1 MIDRDAVRNNA
12 KYLRNVRPV
21 DPEEVSEYVEGT
33 PHPAVVRRVLREEAF
48 DLGLVETAEGTFV
61 PVTDDP
67 VPRADWAPEALPEPY
82 ARTLEDALVE
92 EYGADWHRGESG
104 DELREAIRRLKA
116 DYYFGND
123 VEYDRTAAF
132 GYAVYHLADYYAAVG
147 YVLDDLARNGHLPRR
162 LRVLDAGAGVGGPA
176 LGLHDYLPEDAL
188 VDYHAIEPSPAADLL
203 DRFLEGTRT
212 GFHTAIHR
220 TTAEATGFS
229 RAGTDLGR
237 DDEPW
242 DLVVFGNV
250 LSELDE
256 PVPVVRDALDALAP
270 DGSVVALAPA
280 DRNTSTGL
288 REIER
293 AVAPPEG
300 EVTVYSPTL
309 RLWPHEAPEDGGW
322 TFATE
327 PDLAVPPFQR
337 RLDEPAAHGPD
348 EAGRLREPGTGAALG
363 SGRRQACLGRARR
376 PVGASSR
383 AAERALLPQQ
393 LAHPPCETV
402 PDRAHRRQVL
412 AGRVRHVP
420 RSRLDARDRRTLAVP
435 VPDRDHDVRLSS
447 GALGDRRG
455 LAPEHRH
462 ADLRHRRPHG
472 VEHVLGRV
480 RPAAGRLDAVAEGLG
495 EGGRHRAP
503 PVVPGGRDV
512 EPEPVGHPPPHPCP
526 CPQRFG
532 PNRRRAQAPCRAT
545 GFDDRPSQ
553 FK

>member
-61 PVTDDP
+61 PVADDP

-82 ARTLEDALVE
+82 ARTLEDALVD

-147 YVLDDLARNGHLPRR
+147 YVLDALARNGHLPRR
-162 LRVLDAGAGVGGPA
+162 LRVLDVGAGISGPA

-300 EVTVYSPTL
+300 DVTVYAPTL

-337 RLDEPAAHGPD
+337 RLDEPAAHSPD
-348 EAGRLREPGTGAALG
+348 ESPGEFLNVDVQYAYAVLRTDGERLFDVRGD
-363 SGRRQACLGRARR
+363 
-376 PVGASSR
+376 
-383 AAERALLPQQ
+383 AERYSKMAETERNVTERVNLLAVKLSGDLSAGDNPLFRLGDGSQKVDHYAVVTREDALNRDL
-393 LAHPPCETV
+393 T
-402 PDRAHRRQVL
+402 RAPYGAVL
-412 AGRVRHVP
+412 ALENVLV
-420 RSRLDARDRRTLAVP
+420 LWNDDE
-435 VPDRDHDVRLSS
+435 
-447 GALGDRRG
+447 GAYNLVVDD
-455 LAPEHRH
+455 EVVI
-462 ADLRHRRPHG
+462 DL
-472 VEHVLGRV
+472 V
-480 RPAAGRLDAVAEGLG
+480 AA
-495 EGGRHRAP
+495 
-503 PVVPGGRDV
+503 
-512 EPEPVGHPPPHPCP
+512 
-526 CPQRFG
+526 
-532 PNRRRAQAPCRAT
+532 
-545 GFDDRPSQ
+545 
-553 FK
+553 